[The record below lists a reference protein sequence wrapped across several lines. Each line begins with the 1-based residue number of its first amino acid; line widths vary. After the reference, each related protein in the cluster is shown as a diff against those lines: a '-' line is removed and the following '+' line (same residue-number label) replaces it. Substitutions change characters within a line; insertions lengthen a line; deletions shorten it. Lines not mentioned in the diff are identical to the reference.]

1 MIFFNIYS
9 YKSNYSLWKTKRVHQ
24 EQKGCFVNAF
34 CLKRQVQK
42 LDIVYTDAAH
52 LNNKIIFIFVVCSN
66 DGFFFFWGFFFKM
79 AKRFSYYNHGSLT
92 SKKAQGLWVS
102 ETKSRST
109 DVILPP
115 GAFI

>member
-1 MIFFNIYS
+1 M
-9 YKSNYSLWKTKRVHQ
+9 
-24 EQKGCFVNAF
+24 
-34 CLKRQVQK
+34 
-42 LDIVYTDAAH
+42 DIVYTDAAH

-66 DGFFFFWGFFFKM
+66 DGFFFLGFFLKM

-92 SKKAQGLWVS
+92 SKKAQGLGVS

>member
-1 MIFFNIYS
+1 MLIRQKKMYDNVQVITQHAKARYDS
-9 YKSNYSLWKTKRVHQ
+9 VVNLYLHCLWKTKRVHQ

-66 DGFFFFWGFFFKM
+66 DGFFFFL
-79 AKRFSYYNHGSLT
+79 R
-92 SKKAQGLWVS
+92 
-102 ETKSRST
+102 
-109 DVILPP
+109 IL
-115 GAFI
+115 F